1 MATRDS
7 YLHIAHR
14 RYFIPCSTDSNLLI
28 FGATSEAKVILM
40 ARIRPARTC
49 RTPNSQS
56 WSRFSRAKPKKNYV
70 RAMPR
75 TSLIVF
81 NMGKTSDSY
90 DLQLDLCPNQ
100 PIQLR
105 SNSLE
110 SARQVANK
118 YLEREIMQD
127 YMFKVL
133 VYPHN
138 VIREHKM
145 AQGAGADRISR
156 GMSQAFG
163 RPVSIAARIR
173 EGQPVFMIRTMKQ
186 HRQKAVE
193 ALRRASTKLS
203 GTYKI
208 KAS

>member
-1 MATRDS
+1 
-7 YLHIAHR
+7 
-14 RYFIPCSTDSNLLI
+14 
-28 FGATSEAKVILM
+28 M
-40 ARIRPARTC
+40 ARIRPARTM
-49 RTPNSQS
+49 RTPNSMA
-56 WSRFSRAKPKKNYV
+56 WSRYSLKKPKKNYV

-81 NMGKTSDSY
+81 NMGNAKGAYNMEMT
-90 DLQLDLCPNQ
+90 LRPET

-105 SNSLE
+105 SNALE

-118 YLEREIMQD
+118 HLERELTAAE

-145 AQGAGADRISR
+145 ATGAGADRISR

-163 RPVSIAARIR
+163 RPVSVAARIR
-173 EGQPVFMIRTMKQ
+173 EGQAIMVVRLMKENRPVAI
-186 HRQKAVE
+186 E
-193 ALRRASTKLS
+193 AFRRAASKLS
-203 GTYKI
+203 GTYKVKTVDI
-208 KAS
+208 

>member
-1 MATRDS
+1 MA
-7 YLHIAHR
+7 
-14 RYFIPCSTDSNLLI
+14 
-28 FGATSEAKVILM
+28 
-40 ARIRPARTC
+40 
-49 RTPNSQS
+49 
-56 WSRFSRAKPKKNYV
+56 WSRYSLKKPKKNYV

-81 NMGKTSDSY
+81 NMGNAKGAYNMEMT
-90 DLQLDLCPNQ
+90 LRPET

-105 SNSLE
+105 SNALE

-118 YLEREIMQD
+118 HLERELTAAE

-145 AQGAGADRISR
+145 ATGAGADRISR

-163 RPVSIAARIR
+163 RPVSVAARIR
-173 EGQPVFMIRTMKQ
+173 EGQAIMVVRLMKENRPVAI
-186 HRQKAVE
+186 E
-193 ALRRASTKLS
+193 AFRRAASKLS
-203 GTYKI
+203 GTYKVKTVDI
-208 KAS
+208 

>member
-1 MATRDS
+1 M
-7 YLHIAHR
+7 
-14 RYFIPCSTDSNLLI
+14 
-28 FGATSEAKVILM
+28 
-40 ARIRPARTC
+40 
-49 RTPNSQS
+49 RTPNSMA
-56 WSRFSRAKPKKNYV
+56 WSRYSLKKPKKNYV

-81 NMGKTSDSY
+81 NMGNAKGTY
-90 DLQLDLCPNQ
+90 DLELRLTPEQ

-105 SNSLE
+105 SNALE

-118 YLEREIMQD
+118 HLERELTNAE

-145 AQGAGADRISR
+145 AVGAGADRISR

-163 RPVSIAARIR
+163 RPVSVAARIR
-173 EGQPVFMIRTMKQ
+173 EGQAFMVIRTHKEN
-186 HRQKAVE
+186 RAVAVE
-193 ALRRASTKLS
+193 AFKRAASKLS
-203 GTYKI
+203 GTYKVR
-208 KAS
+208 ASGPGAA

>member
-1 MATRDS
+1 MIVPVSPDYISDS
-7 YLHIAHR
+7 
-14 RYFIPCSTDSNLLI
+14 D
-28 FGATSEAKVILM
+28 G
-40 ARIRPARTC
+40 
-49 RTPNSQS
+49 
-56 WSRFSRAKPKKNYV
+56 KNQACKDNEDV

-81 NMGKTSDSY
+81 NMGNAKGTY
-90 DLQLDLCPNQ
+90 DMELTLRPEM

-105 SNSLE
+105 SNALE

-118 YLEREIMQD
+118 HLERELTATQ

-163 RPVSIAARIR
+163 RPVSIAARLR
-173 EGQPVFMIRTMKQ
+173 EGQPFMMVRTMAAN
-186 HRQKAVE
+186 RPVVME
-193 ALRRASTKLS
+193 AFKRAASKLS
-203 GTYKI
+203 GTYKVKTVAI
-208 KAS
+208 